1 MSTIIGGHTIISST
15 DPEADR
21 IFFRD
26 VLRFANVDAGDGWLI
41 FGLPEAEFAIHPA
54 EENDNHEFYLLS
66 DNLNA
71 FMKAM
76 DEQEV
81 EYSPVHTFPWGVLT
95 QITLPGGGK
104 VGVYEP
110 KHKRPK
116 ATSTKKKA
124 AKKSKAKPKAVNK
137 RSRKP
142 VQKSSLKAAKKK
154 SRRK

>member
-21 IFFRD
+21 VFFRD
-26 VLRFANVDAGDGWLI
+26 ILRFANVDAGDGWLI

-54 EENDNHEFYLLS
+54 EENDTHEFYLLS
-66 DNLNA
+66 NDINA

-76 DEQEV
+76 DEEEV
-81 EYSPVHTFPWGVLT
+81 EYSPVHTLPWGVLT

-110 KHKRPK
+110 RHKRPTLK
-116 ATSTKKKA
+116 QTAAKKKT
-124 AKKSKAKPKAVNK
+124 AKKSKAKPKAVK
-137 RSRKP
+137 
-142 VQKSSLKAAKKK
+142 KSTKKSAKKK
-154 SRRK
+154 SKRR